1 MTELRCYSVEA
12 VAGSAA
18 EPGAVFR
25 DRQGA
30 YWRSRTGGGWLTWQ
44 GSWVSSEPPTTLLEG
59 PADLLDTSAARTAEP
74 PPDDGGTGAPGPA
87 QLILLVDGMRAR
99 YESGNLTS
107 DDVASGL
114 GRVSLVDDEGA
125 AWSLGFRS
133 NAWYRF
139 TGGRWSE
146 AGEPPD
152 PERLLSA
159 GELLGGHCASCGA
172 AAEGRPFCGDC
183 GAKLLPSR
191 LNAAIGAAMAAFLEH
206 GYGALPE
213 PVTEPWSPPPVE
225 EQTAT
230 PPPTAAVS
238 SAAVSAA
245 PVLPAAVRPAPRRGF
260 ALRRLGGA
268 ISTVLGIALLVFSV
282 GRVLAGMGGSPGPT
296 DRPVVPTDAPLV
308 TPAPTPADVT
318 PEPTPL
324 PTEGASPASTSA
336 SSETRFADA
345 FDTEAAWFV
354 GEGEYFTTAVV
365 EGLYAIEV
373 RPTDLPTFLWAAS
386 EGPMGDAATIE
397 ATVLFAP
404 QPLSTE
410 AGIVAQAADLGTRLI
425 FVVSPGGSWA
435 LYQDDTESFRTL
447 LQGTSTLLRA
457 EDPLRLR
464 MDIGATS
471 VAVSVNDTRLDTADV
486 SITLASFGIALR
498 ATEATGY
505 VAFDEYK
512 VSVPGR

>member
-25 DRQGA
+25 DRQGGYLRA
-30 YWRSRTGGGWLTWQ
+30 KTGGGWLTWQ

-59 PADLLDTSAARTAEP
+59 PADLLDTFAARTAEP
-74 PPDDGGTGAPGPA
+74 PDDGGTGTLGPA
-87 QLILLVDGMRAR
+87 QLVSLVDGMRAR

-107 DDVASGL
+107 DDVASTL

-125 AWSLGFRS
+125 VWSLGFRS
-133 NAWYRF
+133 RAWYRF
-139 TGGRWSE
+139 AGGRWSE
-146 AGEPPD
+146 AGERPD

-159 GELLGGHCASCGA
+159 GEVLGGHCPSCGA
-172 AAEGRPFCGDC
+172 AAEGRRFCGDC
-183 GAKLLPSR
+183 GANLPPSR
-191 LNAAIGAAMAAFLEH
+191 LNAAIGAALVAFLEH
-206 GYGALPE
+206 GYGTLPE
-213 PVTEPWSPPPVE
+213 PVTEPWSPPPAE
-225 EQTAT
+225 EPIVT
-230 PPPTAAVS
+230 PPPSAAVS
-238 SAAVSAA
+238 SAAMPPT
-245 PVLPAAVRPAPRRGF
+245 PVPPATARPARRRGF
-260 ALRRLGGA
+260 GLRRLWGA
-268 ISTVLGIALLVFSV
+268 ISTVLGIALLIFSI
-282 GRVLAGMGGSPGPT
+282 GRVLAGMAGSPGPT

-308 TPAPTPADVT
+308 TSAPTPAAVT

-324 PTEGASPASTSA
+324 PTDAASPAPTSA
-336 SSETRFADA
+336 SGETWFADA

-354 GEGEYFTTAVV
+354 GEGEYFTTAIL

-386 EGPMGDAATIE
+386 EGPMGDSATIE

-404 QPLSTE
+404 EPLSTE
-410 AGIVAQAADLGTRLI
+410 AGIVAQAGDLGTRLI
-425 FVVSPGGSWA
+425 FVVSPDGAWA

-447 LQGTSTLLRA
+447 LQGTSDLLRA

-464 MDIGATS
+464 MDIGATG

-486 SITLASFGIALR
+486 SIALAGFGVALR
-498 ATEATGY
+498 ATEGTGY
-505 VAFDEYK
+505 VAFDEYV

>member
-1 MTELRCYSVEA
+1 MTELRCYRVEA

-30 YWRSRTGGGWLTWQ
+30 HWRAKTGGGWLTWQ

-59 PADLLDTSAARTAEP
+59 PADLLDTSAARPAEP
-74 PPDDGGTGAPGPA
+74 PLDDGGSGAPGPA
-87 QLILLVDGMRAR
+87 QLISLVDAMRAR
-99 YESGNLTS
+99 YESGSLTS
-107 DDVASGL
+107 DDVAFAL

-133 NAWYRF
+133 RTWYRF
-139 TGGRWSE
+139 AGGRWSE
-146 AGEPPD
+146 AGVPPD

-159 GELLGGHCASCGA
+159 GELLGGNCPSCGA
-172 AAEGRPFCGDC
+172 AADGRRFCGDC
-183 GAKLLPSR
+183 GATLPPSR
-191 LNAAIGAAMAAFLEH
+191 LNAAFGAAMAAFLEH
-206 GYGALPE
+206 GYGTLPE

-225 EQTAT
+225 APPSPST
-230 PPPTAAVS
+230 PVAP
-238 SAAVSAA
+238 A
-245 PVLPAAVRPAPRRGF
+245 PVTPAAVRPTRRRGF
-260 ALRRLGGA
+260 GLRRLWGA
-268 ISTVLGIALLVFSV
+268 ISTVLGIALLVFSI

-324 PTEGASPASTSA
+324 PTDAASPAPTSA
-336 SSETRFADA
+336 SSETWFADT

-354 GEGEYFTTAVV
+354 GEGEYFTTAVL

-386 EGPMGDAATIE
+386 EGPMGAAATIE

-404 QPLSTE
+404 EPLSTE
-410 AGIVAQAADLGTRLI
+410 AGIVAQAADLGTRLV

-435 LYQDDTESFRTL
+435 LFQDDTESFRTL
-447 LQGTSTLLRA
+447 VQGTSDLLHV

-471 VAVSVNDTRLDTADV
+471 VAVSVNDTLLDTADV
-486 SITLASFGIALR
+486 SITLAGFGIALR

-505 VAFDEYK
+505 VAFDEYV
-512 VSVPGR
+512 VSAPGR